1 MFRSQNFQTCV
12 CNSFDVELFFAAPSM
27 LPGISNE
34 GLFAR
39 HWLLQKSH
47 VPVTLIGFG
56 DKLFI
61 QYGTASLALLH
72 TCGRAS
78 EFFGGFPPDSRS
90 SALHQSNRS

>member
-1 MFRSQNFQTCV
+1 VLVTLWTLNCFLQLQYV
-12 CNSFDVELFFAAPSM
+12 AGYFD
-27 LPGISNE
+27 E

-39 HWLLQKSH
+39 HWLLEKSL

-72 TCGRAS
+72 SRGRAS
-78 EFFGGFPPDSRS
+78 EFFGGFPPVSRS
-90 SALHQSNRS
+90 SALH